1 MRCLLDVNI
10 LIALLDANHVFHGRV
25 HDWLG
30 AHKCGLASCAITQ
43 NAAIRIMSQPRY
55 SSLIALTAAQVRQQ
69 LQIGLGGQDHTY
81 WACEPSLLDDKLFD
95 WSHIHGP
102 AQLTDIYLLG
112 LALRHKACLVTLDRN
127 ISINTVRGAKAQ
139 NLLVL

>member
-10 LIALLDANHVFHGRV
+10 LIALLDGNHVFHTRV

-30 AHKCGLASCAITQ
+30 RHKGGVATCAITQ
-43 NAAIRIMSQPRY
+43 NGALRIMSQPRY
-55 SSLIALTAAQVRQQ
+55 SSVIALTAAQVQQQ
-69 LQIGLGGQDHTY
+69 LQLGLASQDHVF
-81 WACEPSLLDDKLFD
+81 WGCEASLLDDKLFD
-95 WSHIHGP
+95 WTRIHGS

-112 LALRHKACLVTLDRN
+112 LAVRHKACLVTLDRN
-127 ISINTVRGAKAQ
+127 IAINTVHGAKPQ

>member
-10 LIALLDANHVFHGRV
+10 LIALLDANHVFHTRV

-30 AHKCGLASCAITQ
+30 RYKGGLATCAITQ
-43 NAAIRIMSQPRY
+43 NGAVRIMSQPRY
-55 SSLIALTAAQVRQQ
+55 SSLISLTAAQVKQQ
-69 LQIGLGGQDHTY
+69 LQMGLTSQDHVY
-81 WACEPSLLDDKLFD
+81 WPCNESLLDDRLFD
-95 WSHIHGP
+95 WSRIHGP

-112 LALRHKACLVTLDRN
+112 LAVRHKACLVTLDRN
-127 ISINTVRGAKAQ
+127 IALNTVHGAKAQ